1 MTSEH
6 SPMSQDVVAHLHRLA
21 HASSAGEVIKELQFL
36 APRLGPRPLLSEL
49 SLSSLTAL
57 AEAHLRDRHEPSRD
71 ALTGVL
77 DAGAFNELWRAHARH
92 ARAVAP
98 ATETVAVVLT
108 LLDAG
113 PLGRDPHV
121 AESLKTLAQLCTDE
135 VAADDYVGRIA
146 PASIAVL
153 PRNGGVR
160 GAESVRGR
168 LIAACRRE
176 FAGAALAPRLQVELR
191 DAAGRAL
198 GAVEVALGEQVQ
210 VA

>member
-6 SPMSQDVVAHLHRLA
+6 SPTSGDVVTHLHRLA

-36 APRLGPRPLLSEL
+36 APSLGPRPLLSEL

-71 ALTGVL
+71 ALTGSL
-77 DAGAFNELWRAHARH
+77 DARAFGELLRAHALH
-92 ARAVAP
+92 ASAVDPSAQ
-98 ATETVAVVLT
+98 TIAVVLT

-113 PLGRDPHV
+113 RIGRDPHA
-121 AESLKTLAQLCTDE
+121 AELLRTLARLCTE
-135 VAADDYVGRIA
+135 QVAADDYVGRIA

-160 GAESVRGR
+160 GAESVRAR

-176 FAGAALAPRLQVELR
+176 FGGAPLAPRLEVDLR
-191 DAAGRAL
+191 DAAGNVRGGIEVVL
-198 GAVEVALGEQVQ
+198 GTQAQ